1 MKGEWEEKNSESGGQ
16 DGEMG
21 TVDIVPY
28 EPDQDMD
35 PKFHSE

>member
-1 MKGEWEEKNSESGGQ
+1 MKGEWEEIQSERGGQ

-21 TVDIVPY
+21 TVDPVLY
-28 EPDQDMD
+28 GPDQGMD